1 MKFDIN
7 RIKQTVSCRD
17 LLALNGI
24 DTDRKGKAR
33 CIFHDDSHASMHIFP
48 DDGFKCFSCGAH
60 GDVIDLACK
69 LYDVDFNRACEILAD
84 QYGIS
89 PSQDDSWRHK
99 LDEQRRKRQDHAVM
113 VEKLR
118 NEYFELVRK
127 LHRLEN
133 NRFQYAP
140 KSPDEPLNP
149 LFVEAITHI
158 DVVSDA
164 VQKAEWRLHDAENE
178 GR

>member
-1 MKFDIN
+1 MKFDID
-7 RIKQTVSCRD
+7 RIKQTVSCKE

-33 CIFHDDSHASMHIFP
+33 CVFHDDKHASMHIFP
-48 DDGFKCFSCGAH
+48 DGGFKCFSCGVH

-69 LYDVDFNRACEILAD
+69 LYGVDFNRACEILAD

-89 PSQDDSWRHK
+89 PSQNDLWRHK
-99 LDEQRRKRQDHAVM
+99 IDEQRRIRQERADRI
-113 VEKLR
+113 EKLR
-118 NEYFELVRK
+118 AEYFELVRK
-127 LHRLEN
+127 LRRLEN

-158 DVVSDA
+158 DIVADA
-164 VQKAEWRLHDAENE
+164 MKHAEWRLNDAENE